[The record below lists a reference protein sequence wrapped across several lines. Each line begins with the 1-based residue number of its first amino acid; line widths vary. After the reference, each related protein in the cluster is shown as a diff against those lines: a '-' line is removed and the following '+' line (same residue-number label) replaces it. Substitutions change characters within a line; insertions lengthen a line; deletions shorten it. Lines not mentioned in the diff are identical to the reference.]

1 VRQIFYHYS
10 DDCGKILH
18 WLAEYSAA
26 FPLQAS
32 PTVNSRGN
40 PVERRIPEMRT
51 YEVVLI
57 VNPELDETA
66 FKAVIEKVQGWITTA
81 GGTVEKLDIWGK
93 RRLAYVIGKHRD
105 GQYALITA
113 NFAPVFANDLERQLR
128 FLEPVFRFM
137 ITVVE

>member
-1 VRQIFYHYS
+1 
-10 DDCGKILH
+10 
-18 WLAEYSAA
+18 
-26 FPLQAS
+26 
-32 PTVNSRGN
+32 
-40 PVERRIPEMRT
+40 MRT

-66 FKAVIEKVQGWITTA
+66 FKAAIEKVQGWITTA
-81 GGTVEKLDIWGK
+81 GGSVEKLDIWGK
-93 RRLAYVIGKHRD
+93 RRLAYTIGKHRD

-113 NFAPVFANDLERQLR
+113 KFAPAFANELDRQLR